1 MSSHSARLQHALKD
15 LREKWSI
22 TTDYWT
28 DQVAQDFEKN
38 HIAPV
43 EGLAKRAMVGMDKL
57 SESLAK
63 IRKACEESS

>member
-1 MSSHSARLQHALKD
+1 MSSHSARLQHAMRD
-15 LREKWSI
+15 LREKWDV
-22 TTDYWT
+22 TTDYWA

-43 EGLAKRAMVGMDKL
+43 DGLVRRTMVGMDKL

-63 IRKACEESS
+63 IRKAMEEN